1 MKRNPKGF
9 TLVEILVVITIIGM
23 LIAILVPAVGA
34 ARESARGTQ
43 CKSSLRQYFIGMT
56 TYADKDT
63 NNRLSSG
70 AYDSKRDGCIDT
82 IGWVADLVNSGVC
95 RPQELLCP
103 SNPSKGSEKINDYTG
118 TITSKE
124 GGPAALITGVGFCRS
139 IGSGTMT
146 GTQIADN
153 FLQKGYGTNHMTT
166 WFQARSA
173 PKVSQTGTTITFTK
187 GVLVKGLS
195 GSKGPLTRTM
205 VDQAYPAANVIPLG
219 GDSNYG
225 DIADRICKAD
235 MTATDG
241 TVFLRA
247 GDNLVESFSD
257 GPCTKSN
264 VESWQTGSG
273 TITIYDPAS
282 PSAHVIGDEQPPTG
296 IARTVNAAAQELQD
310 YRDFGPVHG
319 GSSANVLFADGSVK
333 AFQDQNG
340 DGFLNPGF
348 TGDPDGSKGYTDNLV
363 ELPDAQIFS
372 GVFLE
377 RFNLTDK
384 TTLDP

>member
-1 MKRNPKGF
+1 M
-9 TLVEILVVITIIGM
+9 
-23 LIAILVPAVGA
+23 
-34 ARESARGTQ
+34 
-43 CKSSLRQYFIGMT
+43 
-56 TYADKDT
+56 
-63 NNRLSSG
+63 
-70 AYDSKRDGCIDT
+70 
-82 IGWVADLVNSGVC
+82 
-95 RPQELLCP
+95 
-103 SNPSKGSEKINDYTG
+103 NDYVG
-118 TITSKE
+118 TITSKAGE
-124 GGPAALITGVGFCRS
+124 SAPAAFITGVGYCRS

-166 WFQARSA
+166 WFHARTA

-187 GVLVKGLS
+187 GTFIKGPA
-195 GSKGPLTRTM
+195 GSKGPLTRIA
-205 VDQAYPAANVIPLG
+205 VDTAYPAANVIPLG
-219 GDSNYG
+219 GDSNFG

-235 MTATDG
+235 MIATDG

-257 GPCTKSN
+257 GPCAKTT

-282 PSAHVIGDEQPPTG
+282 PSAHVIGEEQPPTG
-296 IARTVNAAAQELQD
+296 IVRKTNSAASNLQD
-310 YRDFGPVHG
+310 HRDFGPVHG

-333 AFQDQNG
+333 AFQDLNG

-348 TGDPDGSKGYTDNLV
+348 DGDPDGSKGYTDNLV

-377 RFNLTDK
+377 RFNLTAK